1 MVTTEMQAMLTNDE
15 HHWWYRGRRRII
27 RAVLDG
33 CDLPAD
39 ARVLDAGCGSG
50 RTLDELGH
58 YGHASGV
65 DISQDAVDTARSRG
79 HQDVR
84 IGAIEEMPFDDA
96 SFDLVTCLDVVEHTP
111 DDRRSLG
118 ELRRVTRPGGLLLV
132 TVPAYQSLW
141 SSHDEVNLH
150 YRRYR
155 SGTLQT
161 AATDA
166 GWAPVRDSYFNSLLL
181 PPAAVVRLAERRSQ
195 RARTRSD
202 LAWTPR
208 WLDGLLEWP
217 LRAEARTVG
226 AGHRLPAGLS
236 LMGLFRNTAQEP
248 GKVVQLARA
257 RGTAP
262 AWNPD
267 QACAEAS

>member
-39 ARVLDAGCGSG
+39 ARILDAGCGSG
-50 RTLDELGH
+50 RTLDELAH
-58 YGHASGV
+58 YGRASGV

-79 HQDVR
+79 HRDVR
-84 IGAIEEMPFDDA
+84 IGAIEEMPFDDG

-111 DDRRSLG
+111 DDRRALG

-155 SGTLQT
+155 AGSLQT
-161 AATDA
+161 AAAAA
-166 GWAPVRDSYFNSLLL
+166 GWAPIRDTYFNSLLL
-181 PPAAVVRLAERRSQ
+181 PPAAVVRLAERRSE
-195 RARTRSD
+195 RARMRSD

-217 LRAEARTVG
+217 LRAEARTLG

-236 LMGLFRNTAQEP
+236 LLGLFANPATVSVAAAPRTRAAAKAQS
-248 GKVVQLARA
+248 
-257 RGTAP
+257 GTTMPMA
-262 AWNPD
+262 A
-267 QACAEAS
+267 

>member
-15 HHWWYRGRRRII
+15 HHWWYRGRRRVIH
-27 RAVLDG
+27 AVLSG
-33 CDLPAD
+33 CDLPRG
-39 ARVLDAGCGSG
+39 ARILDAGCGSG
-50 RTLDELGH
+50 RTLDELAR

-65 DISQDAVDTARSRG
+65 DISADAVATAKSRG
-79 HQDVR
+79 YHDVR
-84 IGAIEEMPFDDA
+84 LGPIEQLPFEDA

-118 ELRRVTRPGGLLLV
+118 ELRRVTRPGGLMLV

-155 SGTLQT
+155 ASSLGQ
-161 AATDA
+161 AASDA
-166 GWAPVRDSYFNSLLL
+166 GWSPVRDSYFNTLLL
-181 PPAAVVRLAERRSQ
+181 PPAAVVRLAERRSA
-195 RARTRSD
+195 RAQSRSD
-202 LAWTPR
+202 LAWTPP

-217 LRAEARTVG
+217 LRAEARALA

-236 LMGLFRNTAQEP
+236 LLGLFRNPADVPATVLKLPRTNAP
-248 GKVVQLARA
+248 ARA
-257 RGTAP
+257 WDP
-262 AWNPD
+262 EE
-267 QACAEAS
+267 ACAEAS